1 MLVFGFRVAS
11 LLFIAIHTNRQGVH
25 KNNSTPN
32 MRKQLRTNILRVAMR
47 SQGREPLKSELRL
60 KKYSFRKIHVFTY
73 ENYALC
79 VLIKLI

>member
-1 MLVFGFRVAS
+1 
-11 LLFIAIHTNRQGVH
+11 
-25 KNNSTPN
+25 

-47 SQGREPLKSELRL
+47 LQGREPLKSELRL